1 MTSTESTTTPSL
13 PAGRVQDR
21 IALVTG
27 AAGGI
32 GSATA
37 QRLIEEGA
45 RVIAA
50 DLEPQQEALEAL
62 RASLPDPSD
71 LLPVVADVTD
81 RSSLDAAVA
90 RGIEEFG
97 RIDIVFAN
105 AGVLLQEPPVE
116 DLPDSTWRTVLD
128 VNLTGVMNTA
138 RAVFPVLKQ
147 NPNGSAVV
155 LASSTAGIRGGANSS
170 AYTAAK
176 TALVGLAE
184 TWAHELGPFGGRVN
198 TTHPTAV
205 GTELVL
211 NRDFM
216 RKFRPDLED
225 PQPADVVE
233 GFSKGKLLDVP
244 WIDPIDV
251 ANAVLFL
258 VSDEARYITGVHL
271 PIDAGSTIKWG

>member
-1 MTSTESTTTPSL
+1 VNSTESTQTPSG
-13 PAGRVQDR
+13 PTGRVQGR

-37 QRLIEEGA
+37 RRLIEEGA
-45 RVIAA
+45 QVIAA
-50 DLEPQQEALEAL
+50 DLERRQESLAAL
-62 RASLPDPSD
+62 RDSLPDPSA

-81 RSSLDAAVA
+81 QSSLDAAVA
-90 RGIEEFG
+90 RGLEEFG

-105 AGVLLQEPPVE
+105 AGVLLQESPVE

-138 RAVFPVLKQ
+138 RAVFPVLKR
-147 NPNGSAVV
+147 NPHGSSVV
-155 LASSTAGIRGGANSS
+155 LASSTAG
-170 AYTAAK
+170 K

-211 NRDFM
+211 NREFM
-216 RKFRPDLED
+216 RRFRPDLED
-225 PQPADVVE
+225 PRPEDVVE

-258 VSDEARYITGVHL
+258 ASDEARYITGVHL

>member
-50 DLEPQQEALEAL
+50 DLERQQEALEAL
-62 RASLPDPSD
+62 RASLPDPSA

-90 RGIEEFG
+90 RGVEEFG

-155 LASSTAGIRGGANSS
+155 LASSTAGIRGGAHSS